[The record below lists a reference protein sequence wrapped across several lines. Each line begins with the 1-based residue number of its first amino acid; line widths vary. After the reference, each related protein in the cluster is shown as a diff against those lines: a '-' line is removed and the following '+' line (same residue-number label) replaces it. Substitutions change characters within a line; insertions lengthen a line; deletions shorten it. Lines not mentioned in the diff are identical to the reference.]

1 MKSSIKY
8 WLFATGLLLL
18 SIACNSEEPSKE
30 IVEKTETSKEKE
42 VWRIV
47 SLNGTITELLYE
59 FELEDNIVGV
69 DVTSTYP
76 ASAKSITNLGHS
88 SQLNTEAILAL
99 KPNLI
104 LIDDKMVG
112 NKALN
117 GLEASGIKIQ
127 AIKIPRTL
135 EGSLE
140 VAKQLKTALN
150 KNIETTV
157 LETKIAKNKEKL
169 DALLSAKTTE
179 PKVLFIYAR
188 GAQAMMV
195 AGKNTFAESV
205 ITLAGGNSIVQEFEE
220 FKPLTP
226 EALLQYQPEV
236 ILMFDSGLA
245 SLREEG
251 NDKSGEEQLLGIPGI
266 LQTPAGQNRRI
277 ISMEGLYLS
286 GFGPRA
292 SDAVLE
298 LATALHQNKKELSL
312 LNEVE

>member
-1 MKSSIKY
+1 MKSRMKY
-8 WLFATGLLLL
+8 WLLAASLLFL
-18 SIACNSEEPSKE
+18 SNACTSENAKDTSTETTE
-30 IVEKTETSKEKE
+30 TKTENEA
-42 VWRIV
+42 WRIV

-59 FELEDNIVGV
+59 FQLQDHIVGI

-76 ASAKSITNLGHS
+76 DATSSITNLGHS

-104 LIDDKMVG
+104 LIDEKMKG
-112 NKALN
+112 NKALSS
-117 GLEASGIKIQ
+117 LKASGISIQ
-127 AIKIPRTL
+127 SIKIPQSL
-135 EGSLE
+135 EGALE
-140 VAKQLKTALN
+140 VAEQLEKVLG
-150 KNIETTV
+150 KRLETTA

-169 DALLSAKTTE
+169 AAILSVTTAA

-205 ITLAGGNSIVQEFEE
+205 IRLAGGTPIVQEFES

-245 SLREEG
+245 SLSDEA
-251 NDKSGEEQLLGIPGI
+251 NDKSGAEQLLGISGI
-266 LQTPAGQNRRI
+266 LQTPAGKNRRI
-277 ISMEGLYLS
+277 ITMEGLYLS

-292 SDAVLE
+292 SDAIVE
-298 LATALHQNKKELSL
+298 LATALHTK
-312 LNEVE
+312 

>member
-1 MKSSIKY
+1 MKLILKY
-8 WLFATGLLLL
+8 CLLAVGLLLI
-18 SIACNSEEPSKE
+18 SNACTSEEAKSGEGK
-30 IVEKTETSKEKE
+30 KTETSTEKKA
-42 VWRIV
+42 WHIV

-59 FELEDNIVGV
+59 FQLEDNIVGV

-76 ASAKSITNLGHS
+76 TAAKTITNLGHS

-104 LIDDKMVG
+104 LIEDKMLG

-117 GLEASGIKIQ
+117 GLEAAGIKIQ
-127 AIKIPRTL
+127 TIKIPPTL
-135 EGSLE
+135 DGALE
-140 VAKQLKTALN
+140 VAQQLEVVLDKSLETTAL
-150 KNIETTV
+150 V
-157 LETKIAKNKEKL
+157 TKIAENKQKL
-169 DALLSAKTTE
+169 ATILNAATAE

-188 GAQAMMV
+188 GVQAMMV

-205 ITLAGGNSIVQEFEE
+205 IRLAGGNPIVQEFEA

-226 EALLQYQPEV
+226 EALLEYQPEV

-245 SLREEG
+245 SLSDAE
-251 NDKSGEEQLLGIPGI
+251 NDKSGVEQLLGIPGI
-266 LQTPAGQNRRI
+266 LQTPAGKNRQI

-292 SDAVLE
+292 SDAILE
-298 LATALHQNKKELSL
+298 LARGLHPKDEN
-312 LNEVE
+312 N